1 MSNSKSLSAKQPM
14 TSTPKA
20 PTAGPSSGARTSATR
35 TSVVDSP
42 QGPDITQPRMSGR
55 SMLDSSNTKTKKAE
69 QDRKR

>member
-1 MSNSKSLSAKQPM
+1 MSNSKSLLAKQPM

-35 TSVVDSP
+35 TSVVGSP
-42 QGPDITQPRMSGR
+42 KGPDITQSRMSGR

-69 QDRKR
+69 